1 MERKPIE
8 LQEQIDKRVAE
19 YVKEFEK
26 KHTAWVV
33 LNNGNTYVGCDV
45 YDRVTEIIIS
55 NLRQL
60 VQLMGIEY
68 SIKYPFADDKGY
80 YLVIEGEDK
89 ARADF
94 INKFIDNGYK
104 LNWE

>member
-8 LQEQIDKRVAE
+8 QQEQIDKKIAE
-19 YVKEFEK
+19 YVKEYEK

-33 LNNGNTYVGCDV
+33 LKNGNTYIGCDV
-45 YDRVTEIIIS
+45 YDTVTEIIIS

-60 VQLMGIEY
+60 IKLMGIEY
-68 SIKYPFADDKGY
+68 SIKYPFADDIEY

-104 LNWE
+104 LSWE